1 MQRPRSGRAIR
12 DRPTR
17 IALRSIRATEV
28 HPLLTRLNRH
38 LSHPDHSTGEMEAG
52 EEVDGAAVVACG
64 DVAKMLEFVEEALDP
79 IAQRV
84 GDGIMRNDEI
94 TRRFGGD
101 DRLGAG
107 FGDEVAQRIAI
118 VSFVGDDATGAEI
131 GQQLR
136 CGGDVMRLPASQD
149 EAQGPTERVG
159 DDMDL
164 GGQSSSGT
172 PQSLI
177 AVPPFPVAACW
188 WARTRVVS
196 SMRYWLSG
204 SPVRL
209 LNTRS
214 QTPALSYGR
223 KLVTA

>member
-1 MQRPRSGRAIR
+1 
-12 DRPTR
+12 
-17 IALRSIRATEV
+17 
-28 HPLLTRLNRH
+28 
-38 LSHPDHSTGEMEAG
+38 MEAG

-101 DRLGAG
+101 DRLG
-107 FGDEVAQRIAI
+107 FGDEVAQRFAI

-172 PQSLI
+172 PQTLI
-177 AVPPFPVAACW
+177 AVPPFPVAAC
-188 WARTRVVS
+188 
-196 SMRYWLSG
+196 
-204 SPVRL
+204 
-209 LNTRS
+209 
-214 QTPALSYGR
+214 
-223 KLVTA
+223 

>member
-1 MQRPRSGRAIR
+1 
-12 DRPTR
+12 
-17 IALRSIRATEV
+17 
-28 HPLLTRLNRH
+28 
-38 LSHPDHSTGEMEAG
+38 MEAG

-136 CGGDVMRLPASQD
+136 PR
-149 EAQGPTERVG
+149 
-159 DDMDL
+159 
-164 GGQSSSGT
+164 QSG
-172 PQSLI
+172 
-177 AVPPFPVAACW
+177 
-188 WARTRVVS
+188 
-196 SMRYWLSG
+196 
-204 SPVRL
+204 
-209 LNTRS
+209 
-214 QTPALSYGR
+214 
-223 KLVTA
+223 